1 MRKGTSRLRKKRM
14 HKPQRQ
20 CAACRRMFPKS
31 ELLRVAVEKGG
42 EPVVDMTGK
51 MPGRGAYLCRS
62 KKCLQDAER
71 RKILSKSL
79 HCSVSPFVYRELE
92 RMIGDH
98 QSE

>member
-1 MRKGTSRLRKKRM
+1 M

-20 CAACRRMFPKS
+20 CAACRRRFPKS
-31 ELLRVAVEKGG
+31 ELLRVAVEKKSDPVG
-42 EPVVDMTGK
+42 EMTYK

-62 KKCLQDAER
+62 KKCLQEADR

-79 HCSVSPFVYRELE
+79 HCSVSPSVYRELE

>member
-1 MRKGTSRLRKKRM
+1 M

-62 KKCLQDAER
+62 KKCLQDAEKKDTVQIFTLFR
-71 RKILSKSL
+71 FTVCL
-79 HCSVSPFVYRELE
+79 P
-92 RMIGDH
+92 
-98 QSE
+98 